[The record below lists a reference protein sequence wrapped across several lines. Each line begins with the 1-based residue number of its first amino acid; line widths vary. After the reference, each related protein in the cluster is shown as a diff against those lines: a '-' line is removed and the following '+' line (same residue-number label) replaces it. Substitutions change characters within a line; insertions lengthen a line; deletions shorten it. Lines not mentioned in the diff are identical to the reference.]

1 MDLRILTT
9 LFIFFLLT
17 VFIKRLR
24 RPRPK
29 QRILRQ
35 PPGPWNL
42 PVIGSLHHLLRPQPP
57 HQILRRLSAVHGPI
71 MRLKLGE
78 IPAVVISS
86 SAAAKEI
93 LKTHDISFAS
103 RPIPSSLNVICYG
116 GKDIAFA
123 PYGDFWRQ
131 MRRLCLLE
139 LFSAKRVQSFR
150 YIREAEISNLIRSI
164 AEAAAS
170 GVSVDLSHQLSL
182 LANNI
187 TSRAVVGGKTA
198 DQKLFQSALAAVVEL
213 ASGFNVVDIFP
224 SMPFI
229 ARITGFKRK
238 LGQCHRMLDHANE
251 EIIQEHK
258 KRQGQLFALEEDITD
273 VLLRI
278 QAADSLQI
286 PITNDHI
293 KAVIN
298 DLLLAGTGTTATTIV
313 WAMSELIRNPTVKSK
328 AQSEVREA
336 FGRGI
341 LPNTAAEEEPMSGGK
356 LGYLKLV
363 IKEAL
368 RMHPP
373 VPLLLP
379 RENQERCEVMGYE
392 IPAKTT
398 VMVNAW
404 AIGRDASNWEDP
416 DAFRPERFEGSAVD
430 YKGGN
435 MELIPFG
442 GGRRIC
448 PGMSFGLAAVEMAL
462 ARMLYYFDW
471 EYLTKRGEELD
482 MTEAPGLAMER
493 KFPLCL
499 LPIQRFPLPTA

>member
-1 MDLRILTT
+1 MDLRIIIT
-9 LFIFFLLT
+9 LFIFFLVT

-29 QRILRQ
+29 QPILRQ

-78 IPAVVISS
+78 IPAVVVSS

-103 RPIPSSLNVICYG
+103 RPISSSFNAICYG

-150 YIREAEISNLIRSI
+150 YIREAEISNLILSI

-170 GVSVDLSHQLSL
+170 GISVDLSHQLSL
-182 LANNI
+182 LSNNI
-187 TSRAVVGGKTA
+187 TSRAVVGGKTT
-198 DQKLFQSALAAVVEL
+198 DQKLFQSAVAAVVEL

-229 ARITGFKRK
+229 ARITGITLNRSQFASIITGFKRK
-238 LGQCHRMLDHANE
+238 LEQCHRMLDHVNE
-251 EIIQEHK
+251 EIIQQHK
-258 KRQGQLFALEEDITD
+258 KKQGQLFAEEDITD

-278 QAADSLQI
+278 QADDNLQI
-286 PITNDHI
+286 PITNEHI

-298 DLLLAGTGTTATTIV
+298 DLLVAGTNTTATVIV
-313 WAMSELIRNPTVKSK
+313 WAMSELIRNV
-328 AQSEVREA
+328 
-336 FGRGI
+336 
-341 LPNTAAEEEPMSGGK
+341 AEEELMSGDK

-363 IKEAL
+363 IKEAM

-373 VPLLLP
+373 LPLLLP
-379 RENQERCEVMGYE
+379 RENQEGCEVMGYE

-404 AIGRDASNWEDP
+404 AVGRDASNWKDP

-462 ARMLYYFDW
+462 AHMLYYFDW

>member
-1 MDLRILTT
+1 MDLRIITT
-9 LFIFFLLT
+9 LFIFFLVT

-29 QRILRQ
+29 QPILRQ

-42 PVIGSLHHLLRPQPP
+42 PVIGSLHHLLHPQPP

-78 IPAVVISS
+78 ISAVVVSS
-86 SAAAKEI
+86 FAAAKEF
-93 LKTHDISFAS
+93 LMTHDISFAS
-103 RPIPSSLNVICYG
+103 RPISSTFNAICYG
-116 GKDIAFA
+116 CKDIAFA

-139 LFSAKRVQSFR
+139 LFSTKRVQSFR

-182 LANNI
+182 LSNNI
-187 TSRAVVGGKTA
+187 TSRAVVGGKTT
-198 DQKLFQSALAAVVEL
+198 DQKLFVTA
-213 ASGFNVVDIFP
+213 
-224 SMPFI
+224 
-229 ARITGFKRK
+229 
-238 LGQCHRMLDHANE
+238 
-251 EIIQEHK
+251 
-258 KRQGQLFALEEDITD
+258 EEDITD

-278 QAADSLQI
+278 QADDNLQI
-286 PITNDHI
+286 PITNERI

-298 DLLLAGTGTTATTIV
+298 DLLLAGTGTTATTIA

-328 AQSEVREA
+328 AQSTVREA
-336 FGRGI
+336 FGPGI
-341 LPNTAAEEEPMSGGK
+341 LPNTAAEEELMSGEK

-448 PGMSFGLAAVEMAL
+448 PGMSFGLATVEMAL